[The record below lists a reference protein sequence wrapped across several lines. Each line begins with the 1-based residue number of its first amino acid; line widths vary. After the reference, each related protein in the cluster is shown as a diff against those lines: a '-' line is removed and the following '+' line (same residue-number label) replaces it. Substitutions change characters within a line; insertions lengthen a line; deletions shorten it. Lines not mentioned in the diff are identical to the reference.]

1 MSEHLG
7 LCHWTREIFWIWELI
22 PTAWHFEM
30 GIQTKQIIR
39 ARIGYLRGYAPCE
52 SKSVFSLGFW
62 KESATDQF
70 STLFQVSNPTFYF
83 SILNWSFPRW
93 YLWHKLVFPISTEII
108 SLFRIKILWRR
119 RGKNRWKNLVKIILI
134 TNLYKVHI
142 VPKVLLYSIIDSATL
157 FWFTILHWYG
167 RLTALS
173 SGSFLGLGPPW
184 NSL

>member
-1 MSEHLG
+1 MSLDKRNFLNMRAYSDSLTLWDGNTDKTNYTCKDRLLEG
-7 LCHWTREIFWIWELI
+7 VCTMW
-22 PTAWHFEM
+22 
-30 GIQTKQIIR
+30 KQKR
-39 ARIGYLRGYAPCE
+39 
-52 SKSVFSLGFW
+52 FSLGFW

-119 RGKNRWKNLVKIILI
+119 RGKNRWKNLVKIILV